1 MPPRIRIHFV
11 MDPRA
16 THWPDLAALIESDI
30 DAFPQRFVGGRNSW
44 IAQTYLRLRPLLEA
58 RGWHVTTGARFL
70 PGTISVVHRDDANGL
85 HEGAAASFMVV
96 VRADR
101 PPVHACDLA
110 VAQNPLGLA
119 GHERFL
125 PLWPQPGLRPRSR
138 ERGGALECLAY
149 QGRTPSAPAWFGDPR
164 FHHELARR
172 NVRFEVRERD
182 WDDYRTVDLAL
193 AVREESPRVLATK
206 PATKLYNGWLAG
218 VPVLAAPEPAYMVLK
233 RDPLDFVEVR
243 RPGDILAAIDAFH
256 ARPALYEAMVARGH
270 ERARAFDVASTRQR
284 WLDFLEQEVAPRF
297 LAARDDLRAH
307 PGRFVRALARQRA
320 GSRWHKWA
328 AGFQRWQMAAGLSLP

>member
-1 MPPRIRIHFV
+1 MAAGIRIHFV

-16 THWPDLAALIESDI
+16 THWPDLAALAESDI

-44 IAQTYLRLRPLLEA
+44 IAQTYLRLRPALEA
-58 RGWHVTTGARFL
+58 RGFQVTTGARFL

-85 HEGAAASFMVV
+85 REGAAASFMVV

-110 VAQNPLGLA
+110 VAQNPLGLSD
-119 GHERFL
+119 HERFV
-125 PLWPQPGLRPRSR
+125 PLWPQPGLRPRER
-138 ERGGALECLAY
+138 TRGGALECLAY
-149 QGRTPSAPAWFGDPR
+149 QGRTSSAPDWFGDPR

-172 NVRFEVRERD
+172 NVRFDVRERD

-193 AVREESPRVLATK
+193 AVRDESPRVLATK

-218 VPVLAAPEPAYMVLK
+218 VPVLAAPEPAYVAL
-233 RDPLDFVEVR
+233 RCDPLDFVEVL
-243 RPGDILAAIDAFH
+243 RPADILAAIDDFR
-256 ARPALYEAMVARGH
+256 ARPALYEAMVERGR
-270 ERARAFDVASTRQR
+270 ERARAFDVAATRQR
-284 WLDFLEQEVAPRF
+284 WLDLLEHEVAPRF
-297 LAARDDLRAH
+297 VAARDQLSIRR
-307 PGRFVRALARQRA
+307 GRFLRALARQRA

-328 AGFQRWQMAAGLSLP
+328 ASLQRWQIAAGFSLH